1 MDITI
6 NLYDLLALILMA
18 VLLYLIVVLLTPA
31 PKTPAAE
38 TTTVVDIVEEPRG
51 WGWWPWNWG
60 TSYGGGRGSYG
71 GGVYFGPGKPCHG
84 WFCGDKRADDTEK
97 EEKKTTTVVMPQ
109 IRIQNQTSDPAW
121 QDWKT
126 STPTTTTA
134 STSTSTAPAPTST
147 STSAPTST
155 STSTTSTPAATSTPT
170 TSTFEDGPLPN
181 LPIQTVEPPKTA
193 TQDMAVALAATPKE
207 ITPPPGEALLPKDE
221 PL

>member
-6 NLYDLLALILMA
+6 NLYHLLALILMG
-18 VLLYLIVVLLTPA
+18 VLIYLIVVLLTPA
-31 PKTPAAE
+31 PKAPQ
-38 TTTVVDIVEEPRG
+38 TTTVVDVVEEPRG

-60 TSYGGGRGSYG
+60 TNYGGGRGSYG

-109 IRIQNQTSDPAW
+109 IRIENKTSDPAW

-126 STPTTTTA
+126 STPTTTT
-134 STSTSTAPAPTST
+134 TVPTSTAPAST
-147 STSAPTST
+147 APVSTAPA
-155 STSTTSTPAATSTPT
+155 STTPGPVQTQ
-170 TSTFEDGPLPN
+170 TFEDGPLPN

-193 TQDMAVALAATPKE
+193 EKDIAVALAETPKE
-207 ITPPPGEALLPKDE
+207 IIPPPGEALLPKDE